1 MIDML
6 TGALIFSYVVAGAHF
21 LRFWRRTGDRLFVH
35 FANAFW
41 LFALDQLV
49 ASIPQVVAQTNG
61 YGYLLR
67 VLGFVL
73 IIVAIVDKN
82 VAPARTAG
90 ERSRR

>member
-6 TGALIFSYVVAGAHF
+6 TGALMFSYVVAGAHF

-35 FANAFW
+35 FASAFW

-82 VAPARTAG
+82 VAPSRTP
-90 ERSRR
+90 ERRLRR